1 MAEQETLYEALS
13 YRACELEHRY
23 GDHVHIL
30 SDPVL
35 LTHLARLCAQQTV
48 QPSINQLVSTIYYD
62 TLRQVANN
70 EFPRATVSM
79 ETRMIAH
86 TPKGVYH
93 GEIID
98 QSTKVVTVNIARAG
112 TLPSQICFDTLNQ
125 LLDPTGVRQD
135 HLIMG
140 RTVDEQDRVT
150 GAAVGGRKIGGN
162 VDGRIVL
169 FPDPMGATGSSLSR
183 AINLYKQEVE
193 GEATK
198 YIAIH
203 LIVTPE
209 YLRRVTTDHP
219 DLLVYAVRLDR
230 GLSPAHVFDSI
241 PGTHWDD
248 ERGLND
254 HQYIVPGGGGFG
266 EIMNNASY

>member
-1 MAEQETLYEALS
+1 MADHETLYQRVP
-13 YRACELEHRY
+13 YRPSELEHRY
-23 GDHVHIL
+23 GPNVHIL
-30 SDPVL
+30 ADPVL
-35 LTHLARLCAQQTV
+35 LTHLCRLCAPETV
-48 QPSINQLVSTIYYD
+48 QPAINRLVSSIYYE
-62 TLRQVANN
+62 TLRQVANV
-70 EFPRATVSM
+70 EFPRTVVARD
-79 ETRMIAH
+79 TRMIAH
-86 TPKGVYH
+86 TPSGVFR

-98 QSTKVVTVNIARAG
+98 PATQAVTVNIARAG

-125 LLDPTGVRQD
+125 LLDPRGVRQD

-140 RTVDEQDRVT
+140 RTVDEKERVT
-150 GAAVGGRKIGGN
+150 GAALGGTKIGGN
-162 VDGRIVL
+162 VEGRIVL

-183 AINLYKQEVE
+183 AISLYKQEVE
-193 GEATK
+193 GRAQK
-198 YIAIH
+198 YIAVH

-230 GLSPAHVFDSI
+230 GLSPPHVFDSV
-241 PGTHWDD
+241 PGTHWAD

>member
-1 MAEQETLYEALS
+1 MAEYETLYES
-13 YRACELEHRY
+13 IRYRACEIEHRY
-23 GDHVHIL
+23 GPNVHIL

-35 LTHLARLCAQQTV
+35 LTHLARLCAPETV
-48 QPSINQLVSTIYYD
+48 QPAINRLVSSIYYEV
-62 TLRQVANN
+62 LRQVANT
-70 EFPRATVSM
+70 EFPRVRVATQ
-79 ETRMIAH
+79 TRMIAH
-86 TPKGVYH
+86 TPKGVYR

-98 QSTKVVTVNIARAG
+98 PATKAVTVNIARAG

-135 HLIMG
+135 HLVMG
-140 RTVDEQDRVT
+140 RTVDEKDRVT

-162 VDGRIVL
+162 VDERIVI

-183 AINLYKQEVE
+183 AISLYKQEVE
-193 GEATK
+193 GRALK
-198 YIAIH
+198 YLAVH

-230 GLSPAHVFDSI
+230 GLSPPHVFDSV
-241 PGTHWDD
+241 PGTRWDE